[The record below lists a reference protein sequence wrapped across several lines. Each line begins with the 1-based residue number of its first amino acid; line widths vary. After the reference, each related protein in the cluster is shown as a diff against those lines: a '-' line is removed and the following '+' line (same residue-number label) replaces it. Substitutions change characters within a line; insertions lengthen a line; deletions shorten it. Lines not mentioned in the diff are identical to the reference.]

1 MELENHLFV
10 EENGNPTG
18 HVPVL
23 LLYLFQGV
31 YCRCHPR
38 SLRFGS
44 SLKCRRPWTW
54 WPHLAK
60 PRPKKRLRLEKKS
73 MFIHVQCVSS
83 EFGFLVDVSSF
94 FFGPTKTSTIIYIYY
109 SAKVFTCERPWQR
122 RHGSAGYKKRGTL

>member
-83 EFGFLVDVSSF
+83 EFGFLVDVSSV
-94 FFGPTKTSTIIYIYY
+94 FFGPTKTSTIIYIYI
-109 SAKVFTCERPWQR
+109 
-122 RHGSAGYKKRGTL
+122 L